1 MPMARWARAIS
12 WPSPR
17 RCSAWPGCWI
27 SRWAASRPSC
37 CRAIRMWTMWWA
49 WSTAIAPRHSSQN
62 TGALG
67 RPALLRQTRRPGDK
81 RPMNKRRFTRSA
93 LACAALLLAAI
104 TSQAQP
110 LSNKPIRIVVPF
122 GAGGV
127 ADVTSRVVAQKLASQ
142 LGQPVIIDNKPS
154 AGGIVAADT
163 VAKSAPDGHTL
174 FLMSNGSAV
183 TVGLFSQL
191 PFDMVKDFTPI
202 STLGYFDIGVLTAS
216 DSRFKNLGELVAW
229 AKANPGKLNIGS
241 IAIGSTQHL
250 AAELFK
256 TTAGIDAQIVPF
268 NGTPAVVTAL
278 RGKQIDAAVEI
289 LTPIMG
295 QINSKA
301 VNLLAITGDKR
312 SALLPGVP
320 TAQESGVK
328 GFVASSW
335 NALAAPAKTPPEIIA
350 RLNKEIAAAVN
361 SPEVTQKLRE
371 MNVQAQSST
380 PEQTA
385 QLLQSE
391 IKRWGDVIVQAK
403 IPKQ

>member
-1 MPMARWARAIS
+1 M
-12 WPSPR
+12 
-17 RCSAWPGCWI
+17 
-27 SRWAASRPSC
+27 
-37 CRAIRMWTMWWA
+37 
-49 WSTAIAPRHSSQN
+49 
-62 TGALG
+62 
-67 RPALLRQTRRPGDK
+67 
-81 RPMNKRRFTRSA
+81 KRRSFTQSLISA
-93 LACAALLLAAI
+93 AAGAALLTGFAA
-104 TSQAQP
+104 SAQAEG
-110 LSNKPIRIVVPF
+110 LSNRPIRIVVPF

-127 ADVTSRVVAQKLASQ
+127 ADVTARVVAQQLSTQ
-142 LGQPVIIDNKPS
+142 LGQPVVIDNKPS

-183 TVGLFSQL
+183 TVNLFNSL
-191 PFDMVKDFTPI
+191 PFDMVKDFTPV
-202 STLGYFDIGVLTAS
+202 STLGYFDIGVITDAKS
-216 DSRFKNLGELVAW
+216 PFKNLGELVSY
-229 AKANPGKLNIGS
+229 AKANPGKLNLGS
-241 IAIGSTQHL
+241 INVGSTQNL

-278 RGKQIDAAVEI
+278 RGKQVDAAVEI

-301 VNLLAITGDKR
+301 VNLLAVTGEKR
-312 SALLPGVP
+312 SPLLPAVP

-335 NALAAPAKTPPEIIA
+335 NALAAPSKTPAAVIA
-350 RLNKEIAAAVN
+350 RLNKEITAAMN
-361 SPEVTQKLRE
+361 SPEVTKKLRE
-371 MNVQAQSST
+371 LNVQAQAST

-385 QLLQSE
+385 KLLQSE
-391 IKRWGDVIVQAK
+391 IKRWGDVITTAH

>member
-1 MPMARWARAIS
+1 
-12 WPSPR
+12 
-17 RCSAWPGCWI
+17 
-27 SRWAASRPSC
+27 
-37 CRAIRMWTMWWA
+37 
-49 WSTAIAPRHSSQN
+49 
-62 TGALG
+62 
-67 RPALLRQTRRPGDK
+67 
-81 RPMNKRRFTRSA
+81 MNKRRFTRSA
-93 LACAALLLAAI
+93 LTCAALLLAAI

-154 AGGIVAADT
+154 AGGIVAGDT

-183 TVGLFSQL
+183 TVGLFNQL

-216 DSRFKNLGELVAW
+216 DSRFRNLGELVAW
-229 AKANPGKLNIGS
+229 AKAHPGKLNIGS

-278 RGKQIDAAVEI
+278 RAGRSTRPWKSSRPSWARSTQGRQHAGHHRRQALGPAARRAH
-289 LTPIMG
+289 G
-295 QINSKA
+295 
-301 VNLLAITGDKR
+301 
-312 SALLPGVP
+312 PGVRRQGLRRLFLERP
-320 TAQESGVK
+320 GRPRQDPSG
-328 GFVASSW
+328 
-335 NALAAPAKTPPEIIA
+335 NHRPPEQGN
-350 RLNKEIAAAVN
+350 RRRREL
-361 SPEVTQKLRE
+361 PEVTQKLRE

>member
-1 MPMARWARAIS
+1 M
-12 WPSPR
+12 
-17 RCSAWPGCWI
+17 
-27 SRWAASRPSC
+27 
-37 CRAIRMWTMWWA
+37 
-49 WSTAIAPRHSSQN
+49 
-62 TGALG
+62 
-67 RPALLRQTRRPGDK
+67 
-81 RPMNKRRFTRSA
+81 KRRSFTQSLISA
-93 LACAALLLAAI
+93 AAGAALLSGFAA
-104 TSQAQP
+104 TAQAEG
-110 LSNKPIRIVVPF
+110 LSNRPIRIVVPF

-127 ADVTSRVVAQKLASQ
+127 ADVTARVVAQQLSTQ
-142 LGQPVIIDNKPS
+142 LGQPVVIDNKPS

-163 VAKSAPDGHTL
+163 VAKAAPDGHTL

-183 TVGLFSQL
+183 TVNLFNNL
-191 PFDMVKDFTPI
+191 PFDMVKDLTPI
-202 STLGYFDIGVLTAS
+202 STLGYFDIGVITDATS
-216 DSRFKNLGELVAW
+216 SFKNLGELVSY
-229 AKANPGKLNIGS
+229 AKANPGKLNLGS
-241 IAIGSTQHL
+241 INVGSTQHL

-301 VNLLAITGDKR
+301 VNLLAVTGEKR
-312 SALLPGVP
+312 SPLLPNVP

-335 NALAAPAKTPPEIIA
+335 NALAAPSKTPAPVIA
-350 RLNKEIAAAVN
+350 RLNKEINAAVN
-361 SPEVTQKLRE
+361 NPEVAKKLRE
-371 MNVQAQSST
+371 LNVQAQAST

-385 QLLQSE
+385 KLLQSE
-391 IKRWGDVIVQAK
+391 IKRWGDVIAQAK

>member
-1 MPMARWARAIS
+1 
-12 WPSPR
+12 
-17 RCSAWPGCWI
+17 
-27 SRWAASRPSC
+27 
-37 CRAIRMWTMWWA
+37 
-49 WSTAIAPRHSSQN
+49 
-62 TGALG
+62 
-67 RPALLRQTRRPGDK
+67 
-81 RPMNKRRFTRSA
+81 MNKRRFTRSA
-93 LACAALLLAAI
+93 LACATLLLAAI

-183 TVGLFSQL
+183 TVGLFNQL

-278 RGKQIDAAVEI
+278 RGRQIDVAVEI

-320 TAQESGVK
+320 TPP
-328 GFVASSW
+328 
-335 NALAAPAKTPPEIIA
+335 ALAPGWLGVCAALAVVYVGSNLALQYAATRLPANATSVLMITEV
-350 RLNKEIAAAVN
+350 LWAAGSA
-361 SPEVTQKLRE
+361 
-371 MNVQAQSST
+371 
-380 PEQTA
+380 
-385 QLLQSE
+385 LLLGAGSLTLPLALDR
-391 IKRWGDVIVQAK
+391 KSVV
-403 IPKQ
+403 

>member
-1 MPMARWARAIS
+1 M
-12 WPSPR
+12 
-17 RCSAWPGCWI
+17 
-27 SRWAASRPSC
+27 
-37 CRAIRMWTMWWA
+37 
-49 WSTAIAPRHSSQN
+49 
-62 TGALG
+62 
-67 RPALLRQTRRPGDK
+67 
-81 RPMNKRRFTRSA
+81 KRRSFTQSLISA
-93 LACAALLLAAI
+93 AAGAALLSGFAA
-104 TSQAQP
+104 TAQAEG
-110 LSNKPIRIVVPF
+110 LSNRPIRIVVPF

-127 ADVTSRVVAQKLASQ
+127 ADVTARVVAQQLSTQ
-142 LGQPVIIDNKPS
+142 LGQPVVIDNKPS

-163 VAKSAPDGHTL
+163 VAKAAPDGHTL

-183 TVGLFSQL
+183 TVNLFNNL
-191 PFDMVKDFTPI
+191 PFDMVKDLTPI
-202 STLGYFDIGVLTAS
+202 STLGYFDIGVITDAKS
-216 DSRFKNLGELVAW
+216 PFKNLGELVSY
-229 AKANPGKLNIGS
+229 AKANPGKLNLGS
-241 IAIGSTQHL
+241 INVGSTQHL

-301 VNLLAITGDKR
+301 VNLLAVTGEKR
-312 SALLPGVP
+312 SPLLPNVP

-335 NALAAPAKTPPEIIA
+335 NALAAPSKTPAPVIA
-350 RLNKEIAAAVN
+350 RLNKEINAAVN
-361 SPEVTQKLRE
+361 NPEVAKKLRE
-371 MNVQAQSST
+371 LNVQAQAST

-385 QLLQSE
+385 KLLQSE
-391 IKRWGDVIVQAK
+391 IKRWGDVITTAK

>member
-1 MPMARWARAIS
+1 M
-12 WPSPR
+12 
-17 RCSAWPGCWI
+17 
-27 SRWAASRPSC
+27 
-37 CRAIRMWTMWWA
+37 
-49 WSTAIAPRHSSQN
+49 
-62 TGALG
+62 
-67 RPALLRQTRRPGDK
+67 
-81 RPMNKRRFTRSA
+81 KRRSFTHSLISA
-93 LACAALLLAAI
+93 AAGAALLTGFAA
-104 TSQAQP
+104 SAQAEG
-110 LSNKPIRIVVPF
+110 LSNRPIRIVVPF

-127 ADVTSRVVAQKLASQ
+127 ADVTARVVAQQLSAQ
-142 LGQPVIIDNKPS
+142 LGQPVVIDNKPS

-183 TVGLFSQL
+183 TVNLFNNL
-191 PFDMVKDFTPI
+191 PFDMVKDFTPV
-202 STLGYFDIGVLTAS
+202 STLGYFDIGVIT
-216 DSRFKNLGELVAW
+216 DSKSPFKNLGELVSY
-229 AKANPGKLNIGS
+229 AKANPGKLNLGS
-241 IAIGSTQHL
+241 INVGSTQNL

-278 RGKQIDAAVEI
+278 RGKQVDAAVEI

-301 VNLLAITGDKR
+301 VNLLAVTGEKR
-312 SALLPGVP
+312 SALLPSVP

-335 NALAAPAKTPPEIIA
+335 NALAAPSKTPAAVIA
-350 RLNKEIAAAVN
+350 RLSKEITAAVN
-361 SPEVTQKLRE
+361 SPEVTKKLRE
-371 MNVQAQSST
+371 LNVQAQAST

-385 QLLQSE
+385 KLLQSE
-391 IKRWGDVIVQAK
+391 IKRWGDVITTAR

>member
-1 MPMARWARAIS
+1 M
-12 WPSPR
+12 
-17 RCSAWPGCWI
+17 
-27 SRWAASRPSC
+27 
-37 CRAIRMWTMWWA
+37 
-49 WSTAIAPRHSSQN
+49 
-62 TGALG
+62 
-67 RPALLRQTRRPGDK
+67 
-81 RPMNKRRFTRSA
+81 KRRSFTQSLISA
-93 LACAALLLAAI
+93 AAGAALLSGFAA
-104 TSQAQP
+104 TAQAEG
-110 LSNKPIRIVVPF
+110 LSNRPIRIVVPF

-127 ADVTSRVVAQKLASQ
+127 ADVTARVVAQQLSTQ
-142 LGQPVIIDNKPS
+142 LGQPVVIDNKPS

-183 TVGLFSQL
+183 TVNLFNNL
-191 PFDMVKDFTPI
+191 PFDMVKDLTPI
-202 STLGYFDIGVLTAS
+202 STLGYFDIGVITDAKS
-216 DSRFKNLGELVAW
+216 PFKNLGELVSY
-229 AKANPGKLNIGS
+229 AKANPGKLNLGS
-241 IAIGSTQHL
+241 INVGSTQHL

-301 VNLLAITGDKR
+301 VNLLAVTGEKR
-312 SALLPGVP
+312 SPLLPNVP

-335 NALAAPAKTPPEIIA
+335 NALAAPSKTPAPVIA
-350 RLNKEIAAAVN
+350 RLNKEINAAVN
-361 SPEVTQKLRE
+361 NPEVAKKLRE
-371 MNVQAQSST
+371 LNVQAQAST

-385 QLLQSE
+385 KLLQSE
-391 IKRWGDVIVQAK
+391 IKRWGDVIAQAK

>member
-1 MPMARWARAIS
+1 M
-12 WPSPR
+12 
-17 RCSAWPGCWI
+17 
-27 SRWAASRPSC
+27 
-37 CRAIRMWTMWWA
+37 
-49 WSTAIAPRHSSQN
+49 
-62 TGALG
+62 
-67 RPALLRQTRRPGDK
+67 
-81 RPMNKRRFTRSA
+81 KRRSFTQSLISA
-93 LACAALLLAAI
+93 AAGAALLSGLA
-104 TSQAQP
+104 TSAHAQG
-110 LSNKPIRIVVPF
+110 LSNRPIRIVVPF

-127 ADVTSRVVAQKLASQ
+127 ADVTARVVAQQLSTQ
-142 LGQPVIIDNKPS
+142 LGQPVVIDNKPS
-154 AGGIVAADT
+154 AGGIVAADA
-163 VAKSAPDGHTL
+163 VAKAAPDGHTL

-183 TVGLFSQL
+183 TVNLFKQL
-191 PFDMVKDFTPI
+191 PFDMVKDLTPI
-202 STLGYFDIGVLTAS
+202 STLGYFDIGVITDAKS
-216 DSRFKNLGELVAW
+216 PFKNLGELISY
-229 AKANPGKLNIGS
+229 AKANPGKLNLGS
-241 IAIGSTQHL
+241 INVGSTQHL

-256 TTAGIDAQIVPF
+256 TTAGIDAQIIPF

-301 VNLLAITGDKR
+301 VNLLAVTGEKR
-312 SALLPGVP
+312 SPLLPSVP

-335 NALAAPAKTPPEIIA
+335 NALAAPSKTPAPVIA
-350 RLNKEIAAAVN
+350 RLNQEINAAVN
-361 SPEVTQKLRE
+361 NPEVAKKLRE
-371 MNVQAQSST
+371 LNVQAQAST

>member
-1 MPMARWARAIS
+1 M
-12 WPSPR
+12 
-17 RCSAWPGCWI
+17 
-27 SRWAASRPSC
+27 
-37 CRAIRMWTMWWA
+37 
-49 WSTAIAPRHSSQN
+49 
-62 TGALG
+62 
-67 RPALLRQTRRPGDK
+67 
-81 RPMNKRRFTRSA
+81 KRRSFTQSLISA
-93 LACAALLLAAI
+93 AAGAALLSGFAA
-104 TSQAQP
+104 TAQAEG
-110 LSNKPIRIVVPF
+110 LSNRPIRIVVPF

-127 ADVTSRVVAQKLASQ
+127 ADVTARVVAQQLSTQ
-142 LGQPVIIDNKPS
+142 LGQPVVIDNKPS

-163 VAKSAPDGHTL
+163 VAKAAPDGHTL

-183 TVGLFSQL
+183 TVNLFNNL
-191 PFDMVKDFTPI
+191 PFDMVKDLTPI
-202 STLGYFDIGVLTAS
+202 STLGYFDIGVITDAKS
-216 DSRFKNLGELVAW
+216 PFKNLGELVSY
-229 AKANPGKLNIGS
+229 AKANPGKLNLGS
-241 IAIGSTQHL
+241 INVGSTQHL

-301 VNLLAITGDKR
+301 VNLLAVTGEKR
-312 SALLPGVP
+312 SPLLPNVP

-335 NALAAPAKTPPEIIA
+335 NALAAPSKTPAPVIA
-350 RLNKEIAAAVN
+350 RLNKEINAAVN
-361 SPEVTQKLRE
+361 NPDVAKKLRE
-371 MNVQAQSST
+371 LNVQAQAST

-385 QLLQSE
+385 KLLQSE
-391 IKRWGDVIVQAK
+391 IKRWGDVITTAK

>member
-1 MPMARWARAIS
+1 M
-12 WPSPR
+12 
-17 RCSAWPGCWI
+17 
-27 SRWAASRPSC
+27 
-37 CRAIRMWTMWWA
+37 
-49 WSTAIAPRHSSQN
+49 
-62 TGALG
+62 
-67 RPALLRQTRRPGDK
+67 
-81 RPMNKRRFTRSA
+81 KRRSFTQSLISA
-93 LACAALLLAAI
+93 AAGAALLSGFAA
-104 TSQAQP
+104 TAQAEG
-110 LSNKPIRIVVPF
+110 LSNRPIRIVVPF

-127 ADVTSRVVAQKLASQ
+127 ADVTARVVAQQLSTQ
-142 LGQPVIIDNKPS
+142 LGQPVVIDNKPS

-163 VAKSAPDGHTL
+163 VAKAAPDGHTL

-183 TVGLFSQL
+183 TVNLFNNL
-191 PFDMVKDFTPI
+191 PFDMVKDLTPI
-202 STLGYFDIGVLTAS
+202 STLGYFDIGVITDAKS
-216 DSRFKNLGELVAW
+216 PFKNLGELVSY
-229 AKANPGKLNIGS
+229 AKANPGKLNLGS
-241 IAIGSTQHL
+241 INVGSTQHL

-301 VNLLAITGDKR
+301 VNLLAVTGEKR
-312 SALLPGVP
+312 SPLLPNVP

-335 NALAAPAKTPPEIIA
+335 NALAAPSGTPAPVIA
-350 RLNKEIAAAVN
+350 RLNKEINAAVN
-361 SPEVTQKLRE
+361 NPEVAKKLRE
-371 MNVQAQSST
+371 LNVQAQAST

-385 QLLQSE
+385 KLLQSE
-391 IKRWGDVIVQAK
+391 IKRWGDVITTAK

>member
-1 MPMARWARAIS
+1 
-12 WPSPR
+12 
-17 RCSAWPGCWI
+17 
-27 SRWAASRPSC
+27 
-37 CRAIRMWTMWWA
+37 
-49 WSTAIAPRHSSQN
+49 
-62 TGALG
+62 
-67 RPALLRQTRRPGDK
+67 
-81 RPMNKRRFTRSA
+81 MNKRRFTRSA

-183 TVGLFSQL
+183 TVGLFNQL

-312 SALLPGVP
+312 S
-320 TAQESGVK
+320 
-328 GFVASSW
+328 
-335 NALAAPAKTPPEIIA
+335 
-350 RLNKEIAAAVN
+350 
-361 SPEVTQKLRE
+361 
-371 MNVQAQSST
+371 
-380 PEQTA
+380 
-385 QLLQSE
+385 
-391 IKRWGDVIVQAK
+391 
-403 IPKQ
+403 

>member
-1 MPMARWARAIS
+1 MK
-12 WPSPR
+12 
-17 RCSAWPGCWI
+17 
-27 SRWAASRPSC
+27 
-37 CRAIRMWTMWWA
+37 
-49 WSTAIAPRHSSQN
+49 
-62 TGALG
+62 
-67 RPALLRQTRRPGDK
+67 RRPFLQSLMTAAAG
-81 RPMNKRRFTRSA
+81 
-93 LACAALLLAAI
+93 AALIAGFS
-104 TSQAQP
+104 TSAMAEG
-110 LSNKPIRIVVPF
+110 LSNRPIRIVVPF

-127 ADVTSRVVAQKLASQ
+127 ADVTARVVAQQLSTQ
-142 LGQPVIIDNKPS
+142 LGQPVVIDNKPS

-183 TVGLFSQL
+183 TVNLFNHL
-191 PFDMVKDFTPI
+191 PFDMVKDLTPI
-202 STLGYFDIGVLTAS
+202 STLGYFDIGVITDAKS
-216 DSRFKNLGELVAW
+216 PFKNLGELIGY
-229 AKANPGKLNIGS
+229 AKANPGKLNLGS
-241 IAIGSTQHL
+241 INVGSTQNL

-301 VNLLAITGDKR
+301 VNLLAVTGEKR
-312 SALLPGVP
+312 SPLLPNVP

-335 NALAAPAKTPPEIIA
+335 NALAAPSKTPAAVIE
-350 RLNKEIAAAVN
+350 RLNKEINTAVN
-361 SPEVTQKLRE
+361 HPDVAKKLRE
-371 MNVQAQSST
+371 LNVQAQAST

-385 QLLQSE
+385 KLLQSE
-391 IKRWGDVIVQAK
+391 IKRWGDVITTAR

>member
-1 MPMARWARAIS
+1 M
-12 WPSPR
+12 
-17 RCSAWPGCWI
+17 
-27 SRWAASRPSC
+27 
-37 CRAIRMWTMWWA
+37 
-49 WSTAIAPRHSSQN
+49 
-62 TGALG
+62 
-67 RPALLRQTRRPGDK
+67 
-81 RPMNKRRFTRSA
+81 KRRSFTQSLISA
-93 LACAALLLAAI
+93 AAGAALLSGFAA
-104 TSQAQP
+104 TAQAEG
-110 LSNKPIRIVVPF
+110 LSNRPIRIVVPF

-127 ADVTSRVVAQKLASQ
+127 ADVTARVVAQQLSTQ
-142 LGQPVIIDNKPS
+142 LGQPVVIDNKPS

-163 VAKSAPDGHTL
+163 VAKAAPDGHTL

-183 TVGLFSQL
+183 TVNLFNSL
-191 PFDMVKDFTPI
+191 PFDMVKDLTPI
-202 STLGYFDIGVLTAS
+202 STLGYFDIGVITDAKS
-216 DSRFKNLGELVAW
+216 PFKNLGELVSY
-229 AKANPGKLNIGS
+229 AKANPGKLNLGS
-241 IAIGSTQHL
+241 INVGSTQHL

-301 VNLLAITGDKR
+301 VNLLAVTGEKR
-312 SALLPGVP
+312 SPLLPNVP

-335 NALAAPAKTPPEIIA
+335 NALAAPSKTPAPVIA
-350 RLNKEIAAAVN
+350 RLNKEINTAVN
-361 SPEVTQKLRE
+361 NPEVAKKLRE
-371 MNVQAQSST
+371 LNVQAQAST

-385 QLLQSE
+385 KLLQSE
-391 IKRWGDVIVQAK
+391 IKRWGDVITTAK